1 MIDPQQQAQI
11 DAIASKYNYKPAAQ
25 QQAATTDW
33 FAATAPKSPEKPQD
47 NVFVE
52 TGKNYMAQMDSA
64 RKNIGSAVTGAAA
77 DMSSGTEAGF
87 TKGAIE
93 APLRTAAGGV
103 QAVFA
108 PFTAA
113 AETLFHHMSEQPSDI
128 YGTGGKSII
137 GDALKS
143 PQVQEAKQ
151 KISDWAQQNPDLSR
165 DIIDAI
171 TVGTAALGGGAGKS
185 ILNKPVSEIATSV
198 KGGVVDTVT
207 GTKNAVTGTAQGVK
221 NTVTSGVNKVASKAE
236 NLIAEPRKLS
246 VENVLKETPT
256 AKFDTFAAIAK
267 KATEN
272 NKNMTPLEYVGT
284 RAQDALGQIQRK
296 LSTIG
301 RNKTSIINS
310 SAGRTPVGNI
320 VVKFRQDLTNALKSK
335 TSVEGDSRLLRVIDS
350 EATKLGANPS
360 AAQVDKFI
368 DFVQDSVY
376 AARRDLTVPVTDGVT
391 AMVKN
396 TTGKLNESLKVKLP
410 ESYRTLNQQY
420 RDLVDTRNELNI
432 KLGPQG
438 EKGGALMKRVF
449 SPSDANTKK
458 LFADIFKETGIDLT
472 NEATLAKY
480 VMETVGDARQMSML
494 EQLGIT
500 TQKPTPSGMIMTGL
514 NKVIDMANS
523 PEAQLGRA
531 RAQTLGFKGSTAQI
545 ENTTQAAAQSAA
557 KNPWPKN
564 TKATNTK
571 NPTID
576 DSIPDNSSNVKGN
589 SEAGF
594 VKVPG
599 LGDPPRGVSPQSVAK
614 NIAGKDIALIQ
625 DFVNNPDSL
634 TAYLKLQPVIESAGL
649 DKLDS
654 PMLKKF
660 FDEVIHERNSAE
672 GGLIEGKPK
681 PLPKK

>member
-1 MIDPQQQAQI
+1 MIDPQQQAKI

-25 QQAATTDW
+25 QQAATNDW
-33 FAATAPKSPEKPQD
+33 FAATAPKAPEKPQD
-47 NVFVE
+47 NVFLE
-52 TGKNYMAQMDSA
+52 TGKNYMNQMDSA
-64 RKNIGSAVTGAAA
+64 RQNIGSAVTGAAD
-77 DMSSGTEAGF
+77 DMSSNDPNKF

-93 APLRTAAGGV
+93 APLRTATGGV
-103 QAVFA
+103 QAIFA

-113 AETLFHHMSEQPSDI
+113 AETLIHHMPEQPSDI

-151 KISDWAQQNPDLSR
+151 KISDWAKQNPDLSR
-165 DIIDAI
+165 DIVDAI
-171 TVGTAALGGGAGKS
+171 TVGTAALGGGEGKS
-185 ILNKPVSEIATSV
+185 LLNKPVSEIASSV

-207 GTKNAVTGTAQGVK
+207 GAKNAVTSTAQGVK
-221 NTVTSGVNKVASKAE
+221 NTVVSGANKVASKAE

-256 AKFDTFAAIAK
+256 DKFDTFAAIAK

-301 RNKTSIINS
+301 RNKNAVINS

-320 VVKFRQDLTNALKSK
+320 VVRFRQDLSNALKSK
-335 TSVEGDSRLLRVIDS
+335 TSVEGDSRLLRIIDS

-360 AAQVDKFI
+360 ASQVDKFI

-376 AARRDLTVPVTDGVT
+376 AARRDLTVPTTDAVT

-396 TTGKLNESLKVKLP
+396 TTGKLNESLKEKLP
-410 ESYRTLNQQY
+410 ESYRTLNQQFH
-420 RDLVDTRNELNI
+420 DLVDTRDELNI

-449 SPSDANTKK
+449 SPSDANTKN
-458 LFADIFKETGIDLT
+458 LFADILKETGIDLT

-480 VMETVGDARQMSML
+480 VMETLGDARQMSML

-500 TQKPTPSGMIMTGL
+500 TQKPTPSGLIMTGV
-514 NKVIDMANS
+514 NKVLDMANS

-531 RAQTLGFKGSTAQI
+531 RAQTLGFKGSETQTAKAIQP
-545 ENTTQAAAQSAA
+545 TAQSAA
-557 KNPWPKN
+557 KSQLPVNNKNIN
-564 TKATNTK
+564 TKPDIN
-571 NPTID
+571 N
-576 DSIPDNSSNVKGN
+576 SIPENTGDVKGDITN
-589 SEAGF
+589 NPEAGF
-594 VKVPG
+594 AKVPG
-599 LGDPPRGVSPQSVAK
+599 LGSGPDPIKIAK
-614 NIAGKDIALIQ
+614 KIGGADIKNIQ
-625 DFVNNPDSL
+625 DFMEKPDSL
-634 TAYLKLQPVIESAGL
+634 TAYMKLQPLLESEKLTDMPIGKLHDFFQNVI
-649 DKLDS
+649 DQ
-654 PMLKKF
+654 
-660 FDEVIHERNSAE
+660 RNSAT
-672 GGLIEGKPK
+672 GGLIEGKTT
-681 PLPKK
+681 PLHKK